1 MIFSSIWVVPQDIQV
16 LSHRNMRTG
25 LFLLERKNKHRYFA
39 PQNSQDETRQ
49 ERRNKTRLEKERV
62 L

>member
-1 MIFSSIWVVPQDIQV
+1 MLFSEKQAAV
-16 LSHRNMRTG
+16 LRS
-25 LFLLERKNKHRYFA
+25 E
-39 PQNSQDETRQ
+39 NSQDETRQ